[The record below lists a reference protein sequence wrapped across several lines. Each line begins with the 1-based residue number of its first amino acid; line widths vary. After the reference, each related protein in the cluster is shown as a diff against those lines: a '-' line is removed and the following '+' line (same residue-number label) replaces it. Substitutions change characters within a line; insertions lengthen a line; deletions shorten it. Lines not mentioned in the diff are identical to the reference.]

1 MTDNPVSRTAH
12 NPPRVV
18 SFGEI
23 LFDVIGGVPYL
34 GGAPLNLAAHLRKQ
48 GAETTLISAVG
59 NDPLGRDAL
68 EQIGKLGLDTGT
80 IAVLDGFPTGT
91 VTVLLDERKVA
102 AYDFA
107 MDTAY
112 DHIPVPGF
120 DTEVDLFCFG
130 TLAQRSPESRG
141 TLARLRKMLDCLFF
155 YDVNLRQ
162 DFYSKAILE
171 ESLYSADI
179 VKLNED
185 EFPVLAAMFGLPDD
199 PEELRRRFV
208 PADTRPEAGLLKLR
222 KSLNLFANLRPAVLY
237 SELKDA
243 CPLKAEIADR
253 GFDMMI
259 MRELTGGLYF
269 GARKT
274 ETVDGGVTATD
285 TLTYN
290 ENEIRRIAI
299 RAFDIAM
306 KRRKKVTS
314 VDKANV
320 LDSSRL

>member
-68 EQIGKLGLDTGT
+68 EQIGQLGLDTGT

-141 TLARLRKMLDCLFF
+141 TLARLREMLDCLFF

-199 PEELRRRFV
+199 PEELRRRFGLQMV
-208 PADTRPEAGLLKLR
+208 LLTLGPEGCDLY
-222 KSLNLFANLRPAVLY
+222 SSGGVIHSPAVPVKVVSTVGAGDSFSAAFLY
-237 SELKDA
+237 HY
-243 CPLKAEIADR
+243 
-253 GFDMMI
+253 
-259 MRELTGGLYF
+259 LTGSTLNEALTAGNLLAAKIAGQK
-269 GARKT
+269 GA
-274 ETVDGGVTATD
+274 
-285 TLTYN
+285 
-290 ENEIRRIAI
+290 I
-299 RAFDIAM
+299 
-306 KRRKKVTS
+306 
-314 VDKANV
+314 
-320 LDSSRL
+320 